1 MLGSPL
7 HSLVQTFL
15 LLLLLLFASVFLESK
30 SSDLLPLAVHGP
42 PFHRPH
48 PWKHFFKRCFPTMLP
63 IVNRLK
69 YSLDD
74 PFQIVDQ
81 VVSMKKTE
89 FQCIYLPTILNLPLA
104 AKESNL
110 TLKSIFISSKLSL
123 LSTTRFSTFTLEKE
137 LLK

>member
-1 MLGSPL
+1 
-7 HSLVQTFL
+7 
-15 LLLLLLFASVFLESK
+15 
-30 SSDLLPLAVHGP
+30 
-42 PFHRPH
+42 
-48 PWKHFFKRCFPTMLP
+48 MLP

-110 TLKSIFISSKLSL
+110 TLERIFISSKLSL
-123 LSTTRFSTFTLEKE
+123 LSTTGVSTFT
-137 LLK
+137 